1 MSVSVATALVSRLT
15 AGTTLTALGCTGV
28 HYGVAPQG
36 AALPYLTVQLT
47 DGTDTRV
54 FGHRATVRQ
63 GWAVQAFDSG
73 ASHKRAKQI
82 AEAADALLD
91 EWPLAYT
98 GGTVMACRRLGE
110 LPDIAREENGVTYRQ
125 AGARYEVEVR
135 A

>member
-1 MSVSVATALVSRLT
+1 MSAAIATALVSRLT
-15 AGTTLTALGCTGV
+15 AGTALTALGCTGV
-28 HYGVAPQG
+28 YYAVAPQG
-36 AALPYLTVQLT
+36 AAYPYVTVQLT
-47 DGTDTRV
+47 DGTDSRT
-54 FGHRATVRQ
+54 FGRRATVRE
-63 GWAVQAFDSG
+63 GWAVQAWDQG